1 MAPGRKSPQVACA
14 SSCHATRQ
22 KAHAAYEAATAHHQ
36 VALNDMDAA
45 VAAAHEAMVAS
56 SEAMVASSEAR
67 YAAEAAE
74 AVDAESEGEEVWEW
88 DEFSVGEIREEV
100 NSMIIAVSMQVAGFA
115 DCAGCAMLAFRRAD
129 HLAAYEDES
138 LQDQYSSDH
147 LGCRE
152 FLDLW
157 DRSRPFEDTGIE
169 GRHMASASGLRRP
182 SDCAERCARC
192 AGSADGWLTLAGK
205 REVIRAFQAGERART
220 VVSEQR
226 EWLFFGLG
234 ADPRPAI

>member
-1 MAPGRKSPQVACA
+1 MA
-14 SSCHATRQ
+14 
-22 KAHAAYEAATAHHQ
+22 
-36 VALNDMDAA
+36 
-45 VAAAHEAMVAS
+45 
-56 SEAMVASSEAR
+56 SEAR
-67 YAAEAAE
+67 AAAEAAE
-74 AVDAESEGEEVWEW
+74 AIDAESEGEEVWEGW
-88 DEFSVGEIREEV
+88 DPVDASRIREEV
-100 NSMIIAVSMQVAGFA
+100 DSMILAVSMQVAGFA

-129 HLAAYEDES
+129 HLAVYEHES
-138 LQDQYSSDH
+138 LQDEYSSYH

-152 FLDLW
+152 FLDHG
-157 DRSRPFEDTGIE
+157 DRSQPFKDTRIE
-169 GRHMASASGLRRP
+169 GRHMATASGLRRP